1 MITLS
6 WIKQVKTGDSVPTV
20 DCEGKLCVTKG
31 LFLASWKRSCCSH
44 PKERRFH
51 SQRGSSV
58 RHARDHRFLL
68 SKPERCQKTY
78 DVCIMIQFILVTA
91 RFSAP
96 HTGRSFFSNGQVRR
110 RYIRC
115 CCGIFLAVFVFTCR
129 SAAAR
134 IALLLCIA
142 TVAVALL
149 RPPWTTPITATAP
162 WTPPKTWPSWGHPDT
177 TTTPTCRPR
186 IRPISTRP
194 PLNRPSMKSKP

>member
-1 MITLS
+1 MLTLS
-6 WIKQVKTGDSVPTV
+6 WIRQVKTGNSVPTV

-51 SQRGSSV
+51 SQRASSV

-96 HTGRSFFSNGQVRR
+96 HTGRSFSPTAKKEVV
-110 RYIRC
+110 
-115 CCGIFLAVFVFTCR
+115 CGILRFSFSHVAPPRLASLFS
-129 SAAAR
+129 SA
-134 IALLLCIA
+134 
-142 TVAVALL
+142 
-149 RPPWTTPITATAP
+149 
-162 WTPPKTWPSWGHPDT
+162 
-177 TTTPTCRPR
+177 
-186 IRPISTRP
+186 
-194 PLNRPSMKSKP
+194 